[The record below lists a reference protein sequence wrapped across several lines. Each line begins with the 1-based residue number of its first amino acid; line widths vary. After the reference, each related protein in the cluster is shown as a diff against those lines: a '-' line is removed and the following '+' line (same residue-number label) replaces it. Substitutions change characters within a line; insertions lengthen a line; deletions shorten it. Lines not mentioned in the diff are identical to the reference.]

1 MLNSED
7 HQKIKDLRL
16 TVFAEKFLELVNDEA
31 NDKLLPEEV
40 FMQAVNH
47 SLDIAPVEQ
56 DRQAHQAGPVSPARR
71 IDCRAALSSG
81 AEDR

>member
-1 MLNSED
+1 MLDSQD
-7 HQKIKDLRL
+7 HEKIRDLRL

-40 FMQAVNH
+40 FMQAVDH
-47 SLDIAPVEQ
+47 SLDIASFQQ
-56 DRQAHQAGPVSPARR
+56 DRQAHQASPVSPAGGL
-71 IDCRAALSSG
+71 DCRVGVSSG